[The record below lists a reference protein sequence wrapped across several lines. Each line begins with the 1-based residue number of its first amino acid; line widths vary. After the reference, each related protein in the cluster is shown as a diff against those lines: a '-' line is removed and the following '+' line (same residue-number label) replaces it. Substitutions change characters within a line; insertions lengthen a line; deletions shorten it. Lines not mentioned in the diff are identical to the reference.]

1 MQNILIIGINNLIGK
16 QLVSDLLK
24 EKYQL
29 KILADDNKFCDTVSS
44 ADILPIELTDSKNI
58 DLTLFTKV
66 DSIIICLDNNSD
78 YLNENFGQTNFT
90 FDQLNNLLKA
100 LSNLSQN
107 TEQTLFD
114 FTNSRS
120 NFQSDWGAVDDVV
133 MGGVSQSNFYLTDN
147 QAVFTGYVSTDNN
160 GGFASV
166 RTRNFAPPLDLS
178 QFEGI
183 ELHIQGDGK
192 RYKFITRCEGQWDGI
207 SYCHSFDTI
216 YNFSQTIRIPFQELI
231 PVFRAKTVQE
241 ASKFVSSQVY
251 SFQLMLSK
259 FEYDGELNSRF
270 EAGKFQLAVKSI
282 KAYGYLNK
290 PKLIVINTEKNDL
303 LETTIIN
310 HKLNYTMIRYD
321 PISTMPTTQ
330 TFELQNLNINQNEQ
344 NELSLKHIVK
354 LAIKALESP
363 EISNQ
368 IWQIKF

>member
-1 MQNILIIGINNLIGK
+1 MQDILVVGINNLIGK
-16 QLVSDLLK
+16 ELASYLLK

-29 KILADDNKFCDTVSS
+29 KILADENKFCDTVSS
-44 ADILPIELTDSKNI
+44 ADILPIELADNKNI
-58 DLTLFTKV
+58 DLKLLTKV
-66 DSIIICLDNNSD
+66 DSIIICLDNNPE

-90 FDQLNNLLKA
+90 FEQLNNLLKA
-100 LSNLSQN
+100 LSNLSHN

-120 NFQSDWGAVDDVV
+120 KFQSNWGAVDDVV

-147 QAVFTGYVSTDNN
+147 QAIFTGYVSTDNN

-166 RTRNFAPPLDLS
+166 RTRNFTPPLDLS

-183 ELHIQGDGK
+183 ELHLQGDGK

-231 PVFRAKTVQE
+231 PVFRAKTVQ
-241 ASKFVSSQVY
+241 ASKFDSSKVY
-251 SFQLMLSK
+251 SLQLMLSK

-270 EAGKFQLAVKSI
+270 EPGKFQLAVKSI
-282 KAYGYLNK
+282 KAYGSVNQ
-290 PKLIVINTEKNDL
+290 PKVIVINTEKNDL

-310 HKLNYTMIRYD
+310 YHLNYAIIRHD
-321 PISTMPTTQ
+321 SIPTISTTK
-330 TFELQNLNINQNEQ
+330 TFELQDLNINQNE
-344 NELSLKHIVK
+344 LSLNPIVK

-363 EISNQ
+363 KISNQ